1 MKYKFKPSH
10 IVPAFLFVVAVL
22 YGGSKPSM
30 PTNAPPL
37 LGVGV
42 RSRST
47 VESSNL
53 HCTTTTANYDSLTAW
68 HKRGAYC
75 DWERIDFP
83 DAFRFPVGT
92 NFIDGVTLLA
102 YGEVRIK
109 RGSAVSALVEDGS
122 SASSTSGEDAAS
134 PLSGA
139 PSTFIYSLPSRVSLE
154 PSSSSV
160 THGLTPSNSYLFAW
174 HNCCVERCATN
185 RAAG

>member
-53 HCTTTTANYDSLTAW
+53 HCTTTTSQLRLAHRLTQAGSLLRLAT
-68 HKRGAYC
+68 HRFSRCVPLPGRHQLHRRRNPVRVRRGKDQKGKRRLGAC
-75 DWERIDFP
+75 
-83 DAFRFPVGT
+83 
-92 NFIDGVTLLA
+92 
-102 YGEVRIK
+102 
-109 RGSAVSALVEDGS
+109 
-122 SASSTSGEDAAS
+122 
-134 PLSGA
+134 
-139 PSTFIYSLPSRVSLE
+139 
-154 PSSSSV
+154 
-160 THGLTPSNSYLFAW
+160 
-174 HNCCVERCATN
+174 
-185 RAAG
+185 

>member
-1 MKYKFKPSH
+1 MKYKFKPSR

-75 DWERIDFP
+75 DWQRIAFP

-92 NFIDGVTLLA
+92 NFIDGVTLFA

-139 PSTFIYSLPSRVSLE
+139 PSGGSRVWYAKTSLAE
-154 PSSSSV
+154 LS
-160 THGLTPSNSYLFAW
+160 
-174 HNCCVERCATN
+174 
-185 RAAG
+185 